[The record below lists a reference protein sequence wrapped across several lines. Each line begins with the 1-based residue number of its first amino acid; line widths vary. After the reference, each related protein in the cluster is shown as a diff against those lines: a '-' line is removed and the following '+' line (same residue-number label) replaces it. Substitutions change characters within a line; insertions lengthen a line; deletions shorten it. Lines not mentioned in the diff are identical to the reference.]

1 MCFAYKQGKSFKKFK
16 EDTNFK
22 NLVEKLRI
30 NRSTIILKI
39 NAVKLVNKYIKC

>member
-1 MCFAYKQGKSFKKFK
+1 MHANKVKVL
-16 EDTNFK
+16 K
-22 NLVEKLRI
+22 NLKRIQILKMSLKKLRI